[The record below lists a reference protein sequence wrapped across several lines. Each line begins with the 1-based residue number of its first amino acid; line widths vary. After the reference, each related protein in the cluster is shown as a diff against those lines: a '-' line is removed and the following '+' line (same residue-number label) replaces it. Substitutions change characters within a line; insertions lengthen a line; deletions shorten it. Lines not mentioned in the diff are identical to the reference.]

1 MAEYSMISKDF
12 NQALENNQL
21 IGSKCTQCGS
31 YAIPQRRICPKCHSE
46 NTELINFSGNGKLVA
61 FTVISVPPV
70 KMAEAGYNNKNPYC
84 SGIVELEEGPRISAQ
99 ILDVDLLNPNNIKIG
114 TKLIMSIITRQEDD
128 AEKSYLAFHP
138 MK

>member
-12 NQALENNQL
+12 NKALENNLL

-31 YAIPQRRICPKCHSE
+31 YAIPQRGICPKCHSE
-46 NTELINFSGNGKLVA
+46 NTELIHFSGNGKLVA
-61 FTVISVPPV
+61 FTVIYVPPV

-99 ILDVDLLNPNNIKIG
+99 ILDVDLLNPNKIKIG
-114 TKLIMSIITRQEDD
+114 TALEMNMITRKEGDNL
-128 AEKSYLAFHP
+128 KSYLAFHP
-138 MK
+138 IK